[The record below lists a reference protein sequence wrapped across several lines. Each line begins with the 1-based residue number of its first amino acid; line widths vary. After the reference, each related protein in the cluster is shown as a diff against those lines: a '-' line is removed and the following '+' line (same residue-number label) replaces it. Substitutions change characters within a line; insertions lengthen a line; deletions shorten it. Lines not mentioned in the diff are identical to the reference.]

1 MGTAGSDYREEEV
14 MDPRRK
20 RLLDSRFNEIVNYA
34 YCQPHPELPD
44 SPKEAFERY
53 NKLLDGRK

>member
-1 MGTAGSDYREEEV
+1 

-53 NKLLDGRK
+53 NKLFDGRLKCKGA